1 MRLVDDA
8 WALPES
14 LRDGL
19 FTGTEA
25 REAGVG
31 ADRLRG
37 RRTVRL
43 ARDVHVDAS
52 VPIDLR
58 LRATAVLR
66 SVDGSAWIS
75 HATAASLYELPLPP
89 RLRELDRI
97 DVTVP
102 SPQHAPRGEGL
113 RGRQR
118 ALDPAQ
124 IRLVDGLRISSPA
137 QAFVDGADYLSF
149 EDLVALGDAIIKER
163 APFATRDELG
173 AAVAAHAGQR
183 GHRRLLAAAHALHP
197 RAWSR
202 PETIVRLGFD
212 ALGAPEPWCNVPVVL
227 EGVTL
232 APDAAFWRSGVLIE
246 IEGDHHRTDRAQ
258 WLSDLD
264 RYNLVQRLGLEQ
276 YRLTVATPT
285 RTASDLAP
293 IVERIRAR
301 HRVNVELP
309 RIAGFFTGIPEF
321 GEVRWWER

>member
-1 MRLVDDA
+1 MDDA

-14 LRDGL
+14 LRDRL
-19 FTGTEA
+19 FTSADA
-25 REAGVG
+25 RGAGVG
-31 ADRLRG
+31 ASRLRSS
-37 RRTVRL
+37 RTERL
-43 ARDVHVDAS
+43 ARGVYVDAS
-52 VPIDLR
+52 ALSDLR
-58 LRATAVLR
+58 LRATAALL
-66 SVDGSAWIS
+66 SVDGSAWLS
-75 HATAASLYELPLPP
+75 HATAASLQELPLPP

-102 SPQHAPRGEGL
+102 SPQHAPRGTGL

-124 IRLVDGLRISSPA
+124 IRVVDGLRMSSPA

-149 EDLVALGDAIIKER
+149 EDLVALGDGIVKER
-163 APFATRDELG
+163 APLASAAELR

-183 GHRRLLAAAHALHP
+183 GHRRLLAAAFALHP

-202 PETIVRLGFD
+202 PETIMRLGFES
-212 ALGAPEPWCNVPVVL
+212 LGAPEPWCNVPVVL
-227 EGVTL
+227 AGVTF

-258 WLSDLD
+258 WLRDLD

-285 RTASDLAP
+285 RTASELLP

-301 HRVNVELP
+301 HRADVELP